1 MRVLLLNA
9 VTKLYL
15 KSPDSWTAEPE
26 SATDFQTSLQAAQF
40 AGQNSLFDLEVFLD
54 FGDQE
59 YNVYLPV
66 QERLRYP

>member
-9 VTKLYL
+9 KTKLYL
-15 KSPDSWTAEPE
+15 RSLDSWTSEPD
-26 SATDFQTSLQAAQF
+26 SAQDFGNSLQAALF
-40 AGQNSLFDLEVFLD
+40 AQQNCLNELEVFLD

-66 QERLRYP
+66 EERLRYP

>member
-9 VTKLYL
+9 KSKLYL
-15 KSPDSWTAEPE
+15 KTLDRWTPQPE
-26 SATDFQTSLQAAQF
+26 QAQDF
-40 AGQNSLFDLEVFLD
+40 GNSLRAALFAQQHCLNDLEVFLD

-66 QERLRYP
+66 EERLRYS